1 MSGDDSD
8 YHVGYKRP
16 PKHTRFRKGQSGN
29 SKGRPKTS
37 ESFGRLARRA
47 LGEKVVI
54 RENGERRTITKLQA
68 ALKQLTNK
76 AAAGDPRAI
85 REIIKLQPLITQHD
99 QTEDEKGTYVFRW
112 ADSDPTDPANGQPL
126 LNDKGWPHGGPIQR
140 SVEERQA
147 AARRLIDEAFR
158 EPEKKR

>member
-16 PKHTRFRKGQSGN
+16 PKHTRFRTGQSGN
-29 SKGRPKTS
+29 SKGRPKMS

-54 RENGERRTITKLQA
+54 RENGERRRITKLQA
-68 ALKQLTNK
+68 ALKQLANK
-76 AAAGDPRAI
+76 AAAGDSRAI

-99 QTEDEKGTYVFRW
+99 QTEDQKVTYIFRW
-112 ADSDPTDPANGQPL
+112 ADSDPTDPANARPL
-126 LNDKGWPHGGPIQR
+126 PDDKP
-140 SVEERQA
+140 
-147 AARRLIDEAFR
+147 
-158 EPEKKR
+158 